1 MMFCA
6 RARRKG
12 SKDEGGAR
20 SAGPPAKPSLVR
32 SVAVDLQHRAGDGV
46 DIHMDVLAADIA
58 ALDLPLAV
66 EILNLVE
73 ADHAEGTRMAE
84 AAWIHGRSAPLD
96 AAIAEAANLMV
107 DCRLPVIS
115 GLGTDVAGARA
126 AIKLA
131 QCVGGVI
138 DHMHSEALLRN
149 LDVMREAGGAMTLA
163 TQV

>member
-12 SKDEGGAR
+12 SKDEGGPR
-20 SAGPPAKPSLVR
+20 SARPPAKPSLVR

-73 ADHAEGTRMAE
+73 ADHAEGTR
-84 AAWIHGRSAPLD
+84 RLD
-96 AAIAEAANLMV
+96 RAKDRA
-107 DCRLPVIS
+107 S
-115 GLGTDVAGARA
+115 GCE
-126 AIKLA
+126 I
-131 QCVGGVI
+131 GG
-138 DHMHSEALLRN
+138 S
-149 LDVMREAGGAMTLA
+149 G
-163 TQV
+163 